1 MATNPITWNDV
12 TALAA
17 ELVDVPVTA
26 QTIILAYVNDA
37 LNESMFGEH
46 ALKLARIYL
55 AAHIGTGSL
64 PGGGTATGAVVS
76 ETVGGISRTY
86 DAITAAADGSGFDAT
101 TYGTTFR
108 FLVRTSNARLPR
120 VVC

>member
-1 MATNPITWNDV
+1 VSNPVDWTNV
-12 TALAA
+12 TAIAA
-17 ELVDVPVTA
+17 ELVDVPIAA
-26 QTIILAYVNDA
+26 QTIVLDYVNEA
-37 LNESMFGEH
+37 LNESMFSTA

-55 AAHIGTGSL
+55 AAHIGTSSL

-76 ETVGGISRTY
+76 ESVGGISRTY

-108 FLVRTSNARLPR
+108 FLIRTSKARLPR
-120 VVC
+120 VI